1 MLILGSAYFLTAF
14 CAHSQESTG
23 RLSVAP
29 GPAASPAAATT
40 PAPNPALQPV
50 AKAPEPTSNVVDA
63 PLPEV
68 ANQPKV
74 ITPSQT
80 TSPDGPTGP
89 RDGRWYIGGAGGAM
103 VQQIVE
109 NGSVTAI
116 GQVPLQQEDSGQ
128 LGGYAALKVGY
139 DFAIRDVQL
148 AFGGPTPMRTA
159 MELEL
164 NYMGCAE
171 KQDVYPQGA
180 ANVGLE
186 TFNLTAYSAIL
197 NGLIKFEDLPI
208 TPYFGGGVGASV
220 LYATNH
226 KLDVN
231 GTVNGKDTEYI
242 TKTASANNVC
252 LALQAIVGIERQ
264 IYQNLSIFIEYR
276 FLAYMDPQFAFGNE
290 QAFNVAPPNDSNNP
304 NGVGG
309 SNSSSDFI
317 ANQIISSGLKWSF

>member
-1 MLILGSAYFLTAF
+1 MRLSLILFGVIYFGAF
-14 CAHSQESTG
+14 AAQAQESTG

-29 GPAASPAAATT
+29 VATPPPASPAPATT

-164 NYMGCAE
+164 NYMGCSE

-220 LYATNH
+220 LYVTNH
-226 KLDVN
+226 KLEVNGIVN
-231 GTVNGKDTEYI
+231 GTETEYI
-242 TKTASANNVC
+242 TNTASANNVC

-290 QAFNVAPPNDSNNP
+290 QTPLGA
-304 NGVGG
+304 NGIGG

>member
-1 MLILGSAYFLTAF
+1 MLILGGVYLLTAF

-29 GPAASPAAATT
+29 VATAPAASPAAATT
-40 PAPNPALQPV
+40 PAPTPTQQPV

-80 TSPDGPTGP
+80 SSPDGPTGP

-164 NYMGCAE
+164 NYMGCSE

-220 LYATNH
+220 LYVTNH
-226 KLDVN
+226 KLEVNGIVN
-231 GTVNGKDTEYI
+231 GTETEYI
-242 TKTASANNVC
+242 TNTASANNVC

-276 FLAYMDPQFAFGNE
+276 FLAYMDAQFAFGNE
-290 QAFNVAPPNDSNNP
+290 QTPLGA
-304 NGVGG
+304 NGIGG

>member
-1 MLILGSAYFLTAF
+1 MRLSLILFGVICFGAF
-14 CAHSQESTG
+14 ATQAQENSG
-23 RLSVAP
+23 RLNVSPVASP
-29 GPAASPAAATT
+29 TNAAST
-40 PAPNPALQPV
+40 NPALQPV
-50 AKAPEPTSNVVDA
+50 TKAPEPTSNVVDA
-63 PLPEV
+63 PLPEI

-80 TSPDGPTGP
+80 SSPDGPTGP

-109 NGSVTAI
+109 NGSVTAV

-128 LGGYAALKVGY
+128 LGAYAALKVGY

-164 NYMGCAE
+164 NYMGCSE
-171 KQDVYPQGA
+171 KQDVYPQGGS
-180 ANVGLE
+180 NVGLE

-220 LYATNH
+220 LYVTNH
-226 KLDVN
+226 KLSVN
-231 GTVNGKDTEYI
+231 GNTNGTPTEYI

-290 QAFNVAPPNDSNNP
+290 QTFNVAPPNQSRP

>member
-1 MLILGSAYFLTAF
+1 MRHSLILFGAIYFGAF
-14 CAHSQESTG
+14 AAQAQESTG

-29 GPAASPAAATT
+29 VPATSPAAVTT
-40 PAPNPALQPV
+40 PAPTPAQQPA

-63 PLPEV
+63 PLPEI

-80 TSPDGPTGP
+80 SSPDGPTGP

-128 LGGYAALKVGY
+128 LGAYAALKVGY

-164 NYMGCAE
+164 NYMGCSE

-226 KLDVN
+226 KLEVNGIVN
-231 GTVNGKDTEYI
+231 GTDTEYI
-242 TKTASANNVC
+242 TNTASANNVC

-290 QAFNVAPPNDSNNP
+290 QTPLGA
-304 NGVGG
+304 NGIGG

>member
-1 MLILGSAYFLTAF
+1 MRPRLYLPVLFFMGSSLLF
-14 CAHSQESTG
+14 SQENPG
-23 RLSVAP
+23 RLSVAATP
-29 GPAASPAAATT
+29 PATQSTNQPATSNPQPATT
-40 PAPNPALQPV
+40 AS
-50 AKAPEPTSNVVDA
+50 PTSNPEGSSLTDA

-74 ITPSQT
+74 IPPGQT
-80 TSPDGPTGP
+80 QATDGKRGP
-89 RDGRWYIGGAGGAM
+89 RDGRWYVAGAGGAM

-128 LGGYAALKVGY
+128 LGAYAALKVGY

-164 NYMGCAE
+164 NYLGSYE
-171 KQDVYPQGA
+171 KQSVYPQGG
-180 ANVGLE
+180 ANVGTE

-197 NGLIKFEDLPI
+197 NGLIKFEELPI

-226 KLDVN
+226 KLTVNGNVN
-231 GTVNGKDTEYI
+231 GTATDYT
-242 TKTASANNVC
+242 TATASANNVV

-264 IYQNLSIFIEYR
+264 IYQNLSMFIEYR
-276 FLAYMDPQFAFGNE
+276 FLAYMDVQFAFGNE
-290 QAFNVAPPNDSNNP
+290 QTPLGA

-309 SNSSSDFI
+309 SNSSNDFL
-317 ANQIISSGLKWSF
+317 ANQIVSGGLKWSF

>member
-1 MLILGSAYFLTAF
+1 MRLILAIAGGIIFVTAF
-14 CAHSQESTG
+14 CAHSQESAA
-23 RLSVAP
+23 RLSVA
-29 GPAASPAAATT
+29 PAASPAAAAT
-40 PAPNPALQPV
+40 PAPTPAPE
-50 AKAPEPTSNVVDA
+50 AAPKAAEPTSNVVDA
-63 PLPEV
+63 PLPEI

-80 TSPDGPTGP
+80 QAKDGERGP

-171 KQDVYPQGA
+171 KQDVYPQGG

-226 KLDVN
+226 KLEVN
-231 GTVNGKDTEYI
+231 GTVNGTDTEYL
-242 TKTASANNVC
+242 TNTANANNVC

-290 QAFNVAPPNDSNNP
+290 QTPLGA

>member
-23 RLSVAP
+23 RLSVSPVAP
-29 GPAASPAAATT
+29 APAASPAPATT

-220 LYATNH
+220 LYVTNH

-231 GTVNGKDTEYI
+231 GTVNGTDTEYI
-242 TKTASANNVC
+242 TNTASANNVC

-290 QAFNVAPPNDSNNP
+290 QTPLGA

>member
-1 MLILGSAYFLTAF
+1 MRLILAIAGGIIFVTAF

-29 GPAASPAAATT
+29 SPAASPAAATT
-40 PAPNPALQPV
+40 PAPAPTQPPV

-80 TSPDGPTGP
+80 TSPDGATGP

-128 LGGYAALKVGY
+128 LGAYAALKVGY

-164 NYMGCAE
+164 NYMGCSE
-171 KQDVYPQGA
+171 KQDVYPQGG

-220 LYATNH
+220 LYVTSH
-226 KLDVN
+226 KLSVNGNVN
-231 GTVNGKDTEYI
+231 GTDTEYL
-242 TKTASANNVC
+242 TNTANANNVC

-290 QAFNVAPPNDSNNP
+290 QTPLGA

>member
-14 CAHSQESTG
+14 CAHSQDSTG

-29 GPAASPAAATT
+29 VATAPAASPAPAVT
-40 PAPNPALQPV
+40 PAPTPTQPPA

-80 TSPDGPTGP
+80 SSPDGPTGP

-164 NYMGCAE
+164 NYMGCSE

-220 LYATNH
+220 LYVTNH
-226 KLDVN
+226 KLEVNGIVN
-231 GTVNGKDTEYI
+231 GTETEYI
-242 TKTASANNVC
+242 TNTASANNVC

-276 FLAYMDPQFAFGNE
+276 FLAYMDAQFAFGNE
-290 QAFNVAPPNDSNNP
+290 QTPLGA
-304 NGVGG
+304 NGIGG